1 MKHFMALKCPVYNR
15 EGMKVYHNAR
25 GGITIM
31 DDMGNFVAFATGQA
45 NEIADAIKLIAMW
58 QEKNLSIM
66 DFIDEKEQ
74 ED

>member
-1 MKHFMALKCPVYNR
+1 MEYLMTLKCPEYNR
-15 EGMKVYHNAR
+15 DGMKVYNDAR